1 MQNAG
6 TTYAG
11 TTDMARDINKLMYNG
26 GDVGNSITVIKAGF
40 ISVCYCARPVADN
53 PGVCAHDQWVLVNR
67 LTIRGPGPGQSWT
80 VSTNVVFRIE
90 YNGWGLAKDDQL
102 RIIPATSDCSDVN
115 GNPRAA
121 WGVTNIKVGCPDPC
135 SEVGEINDVLN
146 GDISVGVLSADTYM
160 CDNQNTDCRTNDI
173 KAVTVIDDQTT
184 ELEFEASSA
193 LSDGDLLTLGH
204 ALSFGVSQWTARSQA
219 LHLAAKEGHVEMAEL
234 LLRLRADVNARDKE
248 WRTPVSLACQRGHL
262 EVVELLAEAK
272 GDLVAADEGRATP
285 YDWAT
290 AGLSFLGPQYETYEK
305 ILSVLMH
312 NGAKVQG
319 ENLGPL
325 DRCPYPSSR
334 GPPNC

>member
-1 MQNAG
+1 M
-6 TTYAG
+6 
-11 TTDMARDINKLMYNG
+11 R
-26 GDVGNSITVIKAGF
+26 VIICFSTSGPFCASRPQRVKAGF

-135 SEVGEINDVLN
+135 SEAREMGEKSFFWSVEQ
-146 GDISVGVLSADTYM
+146 ISTKQVEGTRL
-160 CDNQNTDCRTNDI
+160 C
-173 KAVTVIDDQTT
+173 
-184 ELEFEASSA
+184 A
-193 LSDGDLLTLGH
+193 L
-204 ALSFGVSQWTARSQA
+204 RSQA